1 MKALLVLLAVS
12 VSMPAMA
19 DDAALLRCRAIADV
33 AGRVACY
40 DAIPVGATP
49 VRPAALAAPAVAATP
64 VTAGAAATPAA
75 SAAPVAISAAE
86 EAERNFGLTAAQL
99 RKPDSPTFIQSTLI
113 GRIDGWGPNTTFRL
127 ANGQSWRVNDDSSG
141 NVNEIDNPKIKIT
154 RNLLGTMFL
163 EIEGS
168 NQAPRVRR
176 VQ

>member
-1 MKALLVLLAVS
+1 MKALLVLLALF

-40 DAIPVGATP
+40 DAIPVGAAP
-49 VRPAALAAPAVAATP
+49 ARPAVVAAPAATP
-64 VTAGAAATPAA
+64 TPAA
-75 SAAPVAISAAE
+75 STAPVPISAAE
-86 EAERNFGLTAAQL
+86 EAERNFGLTSTQM
-99 RKPDSPTFIQSTLI
+99 RKPDAPTFIQSTLI

-141 NVNEIDNPKIKIT
+141 NVNQIDNPKIKIT

>member
-1 MKALLVLLAVS
+1 MKALFVLLAVS
-12 VSMPAMA
+12 VSASAVA
-19 DDAALLRCRAIADV
+19 DDSALLRCRAIADV

-40 DAIPVGATP
+40 DAIPVGAAPARP
-49 VRPAALAAPAVAATP
+49 VALAVPTVAAAVPASTAAAPA
-64 VTAGAAATPAA
+64 
-75 SAAPVAISAAE
+75 AISAAE
-86 EAERNFGLTAAQL
+86 EAERNFGLTATQM

-154 RNLLGTMFL
+154 RNLLGTIFL